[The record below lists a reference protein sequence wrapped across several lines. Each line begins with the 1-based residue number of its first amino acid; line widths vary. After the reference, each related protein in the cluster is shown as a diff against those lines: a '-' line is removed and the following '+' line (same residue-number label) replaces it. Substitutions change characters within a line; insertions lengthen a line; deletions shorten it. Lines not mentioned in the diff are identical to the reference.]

1 MTAEARLRQRRAA
14 IERDRLRDEWAGRG
28 GLRQS
33 HTCRTDPVPWLLG
46 KRTPYSGTTP
56 NGWGWFDHGTRWT
69 QGGKPYCLVGQPY
82 QLNGDDLRE
91 LLALEVE
98 HGLDVV
104 VSTSPAWHYPGG
116 VLSVIVKR
124 ADAEDRAA

>member
-1 MTAEARLRQRRAA
+1 MNAECRQRERRLAA
-14 IERDRLRDEWAGRG
+14 ARDRLREEWAACE

-33 HTCRTDPVPWLLG
+33 FASSDPVPWLLG
-46 KRTPYSGTTP
+46 KRTPYSGTTHV
-56 NGWGWFDHGTRWT
+56 GWGWFDHGTRWT

-98 HGLDVV
+98 HGLDVI
-104 VSTSPAWHYPGG
+104 VSTSPAWHYPGA

-124 ADAEDRAA
+124 IDAEDGAA